1 MSKLSFL
8 FVLFLAMTVKG
19 QVLTAATHCLG
30 NCSTCD
36 PLNLAQCG
44 KCDSDSFMVSSGPTQ
59 WC

>member
-36 PLNLAQCG
+36 PLNLAQC
-44 KCDSDSFMVSSGPTQ
+44 SGPQ
-59 WC
+59 PC